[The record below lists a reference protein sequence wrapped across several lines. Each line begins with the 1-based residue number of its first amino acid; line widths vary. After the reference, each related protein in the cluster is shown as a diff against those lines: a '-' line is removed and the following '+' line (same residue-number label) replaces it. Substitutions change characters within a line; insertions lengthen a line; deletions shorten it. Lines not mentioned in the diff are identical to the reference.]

1 MRTTLT
7 ATQLKCPKCA
17 VHIEEEIKKR
27 NLARDLVIDVPTG
40 IISVEADSEQ
50 LIQIKRL
57 LSQAGLYHEEHE
69 ERTERF
75 ITISGLVL
83 FVIGFATMR
92 FSHPVGITFLV
103 VSSIIN
109 GYPRVHELFH
119 NFSVGVL
126 DIFDEN
132 LLMLLGGTGGFLAG
146 AYVEAAM
153 VFNLYALAE
162 IIEESVKEKAQEGLR
177 SILTDIPDSAML
189 IKDQQLIAVD
199 VEELKAGDHI
209 RFTAGDTVPVDVVL
223 LSPALVDESV
233 ITGESAPVNHEAG
246 DMVLSGS
253 KLLTACDAKVLR
265 PLEESNLAQ
274 VQKAITQTLSRK
286 SAFRSWMERF
296 TNVYSPMVLIS
307 AVAVFL
313 FGLLSGNTF
322 SVAVYRSSVLLL
334 IACPCSLLLA
344 SPSAVSAA
352 VSTLARQGVLV
363 RNTDAL
369 EKLPQVK
376 TIVFDKT
383 GTITTGRMKITE
395 AHISDEHLALV
406 ASVESYFKHPVAEA
420 IVAYAAEKNIVL
432 KEAKVKQN
440 GNVISGDVEGRQVEL
455 IMTDILQVKVDG
467 FDVGFF
473 KVEEELREEASWVI
487 EQLREQGYNV
497 IILSGDQPEKVET
510 LAKQLKVDE
519 YYANMTPESKQA
531 FVKKLE
537 TREHCLMVGDGLNDA
552 LALSEAYVSAALPDR
567 QIKTVVET
575 ADFIL
580 SGTLSPLVNL
590 PIYAQSYTSTV
601 KTNVGLSLG
610 IKIVVFATSLLG
622 YVALPL
628 AVLADEGTALLV
640 LLNSLRLTNRASH

>member
-1 MRTTLT
+1 
-7 ATQLKCPKCA
+7 
-17 VHIEEEIKKR
+17 
-27 NLARDLVIDVPTG
+27 
-40 IISVEADSEQ
+40 
-50 LIQIKRL
+50 
-57 LSQAGLYHEEHE
+57 
-69 ERTERF
+69 
-75 ITISGLVL
+75 
-83 FVIGFATMR
+83 
-92 FSHPVGITFLV
+92 
-103 VSSIIN
+103 
-109 GYPRVHELFH
+109 
-119 NFSVGVL
+119 
-126 DIFDEN
+126 
-132 LLMLLGGTGGFLAG
+132 
-146 AYVEAAM
+146 
-153 VFNLYALAE
+153 
-162 IIEESVKEKAQEGLR
+162 
-177 SILTDIPDSAML
+177 
-189 IKDQQLIAVD
+189 
-199 VEELKAGDHI
+199 
-209 RFTAGDTVPVDVVL
+209 
-223 LSPALVDESV
+223 
-233 ITGESAPVNHEAG
+233 
-246 DMVLSGS
+246 
-253 KLLTACDAKVLR
+253 
-265 PLEESNLAQ
+265 
-274 VQKAITQTLSRK
+274 
-286 SAFRSWMERF
+286 
-296 TNVYSPMVLIS
+296 
-307 AVAVFL
+307 
-313 FGLLSGNTF
+313 
-322 SVAVYRSSVLLL
+322 
-334 IACPCSLLLA
+334 
-344 SPSAVSAA
+344 
-352 VSTLARQGVLV
+352 
-363 RNTDAL
+363 
-369 EKLPQVK
+369 
-376 TIVFDKT
+376 
-383 GTITTGRMKITE
+383 
-395 AHISDEHLALV
+395 
-406 ASVESYFKHPVAEA
+406 VESYFKHPVAEA

-590 PIYAQSYTSTV
+590 PGYAQSYTGTV

>member
-1 MRTTLT
+1 VDT
-7 ATQLKCPKCA
+7 A
-17 VHIEEEIKKR
+17 
-27 NLARDLVIDVPTG
+27 
-40 IISVEADSEQ
+40 
-50 LIQIKRL
+50 
-57 LSQAGLYHEEHE
+57 
-69 ERTERF
+69 
-75 ITISGLVL
+75 
-83 FVIGFATMR
+83 
-92 FSHPVGITFLV
+92 
-103 VSSIIN
+103 
-109 GYPRVHELFH
+109 
-119 NFSVGVL
+119 
-126 DIFDEN
+126 
-132 LLMLLGGTGGFLAG
+132 
-146 AYVEAAM
+146 
-153 VFNLYALAE
+153 AE
-162 IIEESVKEKAQEGLR
+162 TAEG
-177 SILTDIPDSAML
+177 D
-189 IKDQQLIAVD
+189 
-199 VEELKAGDHI
+199 
-209 RFTAGDTVPVDVVL
+209 
-223 LSPALVDESV
+223 
-233 ITGESAPVNHEAG
+233 
-246 DMVLSGS
+246 
-253 KLLTACDAKVLR
+253 
-265 PLEESNLAQ
+265 
-274 VQKAITQTLSRK
+274 
-286 SAFRSWMERF
+286 
-296 TNVYSPMVLIS
+296 
-307 AVAVFL
+307 
-313 FGLLSGNTF
+313 
-322 SVAVYRSSVLLL
+322 
-334 IACPCSLLLA
+334 
-344 SPSAVSAA
+344 
-352 VSTLARQGVLV
+352 ARQGVLV

-590 PIYAQSYTSTV
+590 PGYAQSYTGTV

>member
-1 MRTTLT
+1 
-7 ATQLKCPKCA
+7 
-17 VHIEEEIKKR
+17 
-27 NLARDLVIDVPTG
+27 
-40 IISVEADSEQ
+40 
-50 LIQIKRL
+50 
-57 LSQAGLYHEEHE
+57 
-69 ERTERF
+69 
-75 ITISGLVL
+75 
-83 FVIGFATMR
+83 
-92 FSHPVGITFLV
+92 GITFLV

-109 GYPRVHELFH
+109 GYPRVHELVH
-119 NFSVGVL
+119 NLSVGVL

-132 LLMLLGGTGGFLAG
+132 LLMLLGGTGGFIAG

-162 IIEESVKEKAQEGLR
+162 IIEESVKKKAQEGLR

-189 IKDQQLIAVD
+189 IKEQQLVAVE
-199 VEELKAGDHI
+199 VEQLKAGDHI

-233 ITGESAPVNHEAG
+233 ITGESAPVNHEPG

-253 KLLTACDAKVLR
+253 KLLTPCDAEVLR
-265 PLEESNLAQ
+265 PLQESNLAQ
-274 VQKAITQTLSRK
+274 VQKTIAQTLSRK

-296 TNVYSPMVLIS
+296 TNVYSPLVLIS

-313 FGLLSGNTF
+313 FGLLSGNAF

-369 EKLPQVK
+369 EKLPQVG
-376 TIVFDKT
+376 TVIFDKT

-395 AHISDEHLALV
+395 AQISDEHLALV
-406 ASVESYFKHPVAEA
+406 ASVESYFKHPVADA

-432 KEAKVKQN
+432 KEAKVRQN
-440 GNVISGDVEGRQVEL
+440 GNVITGEIENHQVEL
-455 IMTDILQVKVDG
+455 TMKDLLQVKVDG
-467 FDVGFF
+467 MDVGFF
-473 KVEEELREEASWVI
+473 KVEEELRDEAPWVI
-487 EQLREQGYNV
+487 QRLKDQGYKI
-497 IILSGDQPEKVET
+497 IILSGDQHEKVET
-510 LAKQLKVDE
+510 LARQLKVDE
-519 YYANMTPESKQA
+519 YYANMTPEGKQA
-531 FVKKLE
+531 FVKELE
-537 TREHCLMVGDGLNDA
+537 KREHCLMVGDGLNDA
-552 LALSEAYVSAALPDR
+552 LALSEAHVSVALPDR
-567 QIKTVVET
+567 RIKTIVET

-580 SGTLSPLVNL
+580 SGTLTPLVNL
-590 PIYAQSYTSTV
+590 PSYAQSYTSTV

-610 IKIVVFATSLLG
+610 IKVAIFTTSLLG

-628 AVLADEGTALLV
+628 AVVADEGTALLV
-640 LLNSLRLTNRASH
+640 LLNSLRLTSRASH

>member
-1 MRTTLT
+1 
-7 ATQLKCPKCA
+7 
-17 VHIEEEIKKR
+17 
-27 NLARDLVIDVPTG
+27 VPTG
-40 IISVEADSEQ
+40 IISVEADEEQ

-83 FVIGFATMR
+83 FAIGFAAIR
-92 FSHPVGITFLV
+92 LSPPVGITFLV

-109 GYPRVHELFH
+109 GYPRVHELVH
-119 NFSVGVL
+119 NLSLGVL

-132 LLMLLGGTGGFLAG
+132 LLMLLGGTGGFIAG

-162 IIEESVKEKAQEGLR
+162 IIEESVKKKAQEGLR

-189 IKDQQLIAVD
+189 IKEQQLVAVE
-199 VEELKAGDHI
+199 VEQLKAGDHI

-233 ITGESAPVNHEAG
+233 ITGESAPVNHEPG

-253 KLLTACDAKVLR
+253 KLLTPCDAEVLR
-265 PLEESNLAQ
+265 PLQESNLAQ
-274 VQKAITQTLSRK
+274 VQKTIAQTLSRK

-296 TNVYSPMVLIS
+296 TNVYSPLVLIS

-313 FGLLSGNTF
+313 FGLLSGNAF

-369 EKLPQVK
+369 EKLPQVG
-376 TIVFDKT
+376 TVIFDKT

-395 AHISDEHLALV
+395 AQISDEHLALV
-406 ASVESYFKHPVAEA
+406 ASVESYFKHPVADA

-432 KEAKVKQN
+432 KEAKVRQN
-440 GNVISGDVEGRQVEL
+440 GNVITGEVENHQVEL
-455 IMTDILQVKVDG
+455 TMKDLLQVKVDG
-467 FDVGFF
+467 MDV
-473 KVEEELREEASWVI
+473 
-487 EQLREQGYNV
+487 YN
-497 IILSGDQPEKVET
+497 I
-510 LAKQLKVDE
+510 
-519 YYANMTPESKQA
+519 
-531 FVKKLE
+531 
-537 TREHCLMVGDGLNDA
+537 CL
-552 LALSEAYVSAALPDR
+552 
-567 QIKTVVET
+567 
-575 ADFIL
+575 
-580 SGTLSPLVNL
+580 
-590 PIYAQSYTSTV
+590 
-601 KTNVGLSLG
+601 
-610 IKIVVFATSLLG
+610 
-622 YVALPL
+622 
-628 AVLADEGTALLV
+628 
-640 LLNSLRLTNRASH
+640 

>member
-1 MRTTLT
+1 VRTTLT

-69 ERTERF
+69 ERTARL

-83 FVIGFATMR
+83 FVIGFASMR
-92 FSHPVGITFLV
+92 FSQTVGLTFLV

-189 IKDQQLIAVD
+189 IKDKQLIAVD

-246 DMVLSGS
+246 DMVLSG
-253 KLLTACDAKVLR
+253 
-265 PLEESNLAQ
+265 
-274 VQKAITQTLSRK
+274 
-286 SAFRSWMERF
+286 
-296 TNVYSPMVLIS
+296 
-307 AVAVFL
+307 
-313 FGLLSGNTF
+313 
-322 SVAVYRSSVLLL
+322 
-334 IACPCSLLLA
+334 
-344 SPSAVSAA
+344 
-352 VSTLARQGVLV
+352 
-363 RNTDAL
+363 
-369 EKLPQVK
+369 
-376 TIVFDKT
+376 
-383 GTITTGRMKITE
+383 
-395 AHISDEHLALV
+395 
-406 ASVESYFKHPVAEA
+406 
-420 IVAYAAEKNIVL
+420 
-432 KEAKVKQN
+432 
-440 GNVISGDVEGRQVEL
+440 
-455 IMTDILQVKVDG
+455 
-467 FDVGFF
+467 
-473 KVEEELREEASWVI
+473 
-487 EQLREQGYNV
+487 
-497 IILSGDQPEKVET
+497 
-510 LAKQLKVDE
+510 
-519 YYANMTPESKQA
+519 
-531 FVKKLE
+531 
-537 TREHCLMVGDGLNDA
+537 
-552 LALSEAYVSAALPDR
+552 
-567 QIKTVVET
+567 
-575 ADFIL
+575 
-580 SGTLSPLVNL
+580 
-590 PIYAQSYTSTV
+590 QSY
-601 KTNVGLSLG
+601 LQ
-610 IKIVVFATSLLG
+610 
-622 YVALPL
+622 L
-628 AVLADEGTALLV
+628 AM
-640 LLNSLRLTNRASH
+640 RKF

>member
-1 MRTTLT
+1 VRTTLT
-7 ATQLKCPKCA
+7 ATQIKCPKCA
-17 VHIEEEIKKR
+17 VHIEEEIKKK

-40 IISVEADSEQ
+40 VISVEADEEQ

-92 FSHPVGITFLV
+92 FSQTLGITFLV

-109 GYPRVHELFH
+109 GYPRVHELAH
-119 NFSVGVL
+119 NLSVGVL

-132 LLMLLGGTGGFLAG
+132 LLMLLGGTGGFIAG

-162 IIEESVKEKAQEGLR
+162 IVEESVKKKAQEGLR
-177 SILTDIPDSAML
+177 SILTDIPDSAL
-189 IKDQQLIAVD
+189 LVKEQQLVTVD
-199 VEELKAGDHI
+199 VEQLKAGDHI

-233 ITGESAPVNHEAG
+233 ITGESAPVNHKAG

-253 KLLTACDAKVLR
+253 KLLTPCDAEVLR

-274 VQKAITQTLSRK
+274 VQKAIAQTLSRK

-296 TNVYSPMVLIS
+296 TNVYSPLVLIS
-307 AVAVFL
+307 AVAVLL

-352 VSTLARQGVLV
+352 VSTLAHQGVLV

-395 AHISDEHLALV
+395 AQISDEHLALV

-420 IVAYAAEKNIVL
+420 IVAYATKKNIVL
-432 KEAKVKQN
+432 KEAKAWQD
-440 GNVISGDVEGRQVEL
+440 GNVISGEVENHKVEL
-455 IMTDILQVKVDG
+455 TMKDLLQVKVDG
-467 FDVGFF
+467 MDVGFF
-473 KVEEELREEASWVI
+473 KVEEELRDEAPWVI
-487 EQLREQGYNV
+487 QHLKDQGYRV

-510 LAKQLKVDE
+510 LARQLKVDE
-519 YYANMTPESKQA
+519 YYANMTPEGKQA
-531 FVKKLE
+531 FVKELE
-537 TREHCLMVGDGLNDA
+537 KQEHCLMVGDGLNDA
-552 LALSEAYVSAALPDR
+552 LALSEAHVSVALPDR
-567 QIKTVVET
+567 QIRTIVET
-575 ADFIL
+575 ADFVL
-580 SGTLSPLVNL
+580 SGTLTPLVNL
-590 PIYAQSYTSTV
+590 PSYARSYTSTV

-610 IKIVVFATSLLG
+610 IKVAIFTTSLLG

-628 AVLADEGTALLV
+628 AVVADEGTALLV
-640 LLNSLRLTNRASH
+640 LLNSLRLTNRASQ